1 MNKTVTQTVTSPEAY
16 FFDTDKSMQLYIQEY
31 DPTNTTADISLT
43 ISTTLGVTVTAAA
56 FKELVPTQLRF
67 FLVAHVFNYDYQYFM
82 GSTPLASPI
91 FENNLVKLAA
101 YGSTTLD
108 GLGTVTR
115 IQTPFTNA
123 SSLVKFTYTLG
134 SNIDYKLFYC

>member
-1 MNKTVTQTVTSPEAY
+1 MIKTVTSPEIY

-31 DPTNTTADISLT
+31 DPATTADISLA
-43 ISTTLGVTVTAAA
+43 ISTTLGVTVTVTAAA
-56 FKELVPTQLRF
+56 VKELVSNTQLRF

-82 GSTPLASPI
+82 GSTPLASPS

-101 YGSTTLD
+101 YGSTTID

-115 IQTPFTNA
+115 ITNTFTNA

-134 SNIDYKLFYC
+134 SNIDYKLFDC